1 MAVGVVV
8 MSSVLSMSIWLC
20 SKTSDYVERRSH
32 HRSSGKTRVDL
43 FCQHGRLNKSERG
56 RRRAWERRTT
66 RRLGRC
72 LLLSLYSKRGCNPKR
87 GEETFQNISRVLDN
101 FFVELLPC

>member
-56 RRRAWERRTT
+56 RRRRGSGGRRGGSEDASFYLFIQ
-66 RRLGRC
+66 REGAIH
-72 LLLSLYSKRGCNPKR
+72 KR
-87 GEETFQNISRVLDN
+87 GE
-101 FFVELLPC
+101 